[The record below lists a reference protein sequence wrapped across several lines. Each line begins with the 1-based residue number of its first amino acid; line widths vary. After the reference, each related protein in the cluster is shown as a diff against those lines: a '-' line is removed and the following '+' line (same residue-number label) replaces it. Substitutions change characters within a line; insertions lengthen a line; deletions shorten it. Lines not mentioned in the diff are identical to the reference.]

1 MKRITIKD
9 IAREMGIAAS
19 TVSRALNNN
28 PDISEPTRQAVHA
41 YAREHNYKPNM
52 MASNLR
58 TARNTTVGLVI
69 PSATNFFFARVLK
82 GVEKVAAETGYN
94 IVITQTDDDPER
106 EKAAIRALAS
116 LRVAGVLGCVN
127 HSPEACDMLRELIH
141 DEIPLVLFDRLLP
154 VKCDQ
159 VVSDDFGGAFR
170 AVEYMI
176 HSGAT
181 KVAYYSSTLKEH
193 TGSERFR
200 GYKEALKKY
209 KIPFDKHLVLDCSS
223 RSDALIMTP
232 DFFRSVGCPDAV
244 LAANDQTAAGI
255 LQSAKML
262 GIKVPEQLQIC
273 GFSND
278 MITRHTDP
286 MLSTVQQHAK
296 DMGEEAMHR
305 LLARIEEE
313 GKHAPKETVVI
324 PTDLIIR
331 ESTH

>member
-19 TVSRALNNN
+19 TVSRAMNNN
-28 PDISEPTRQAVHA
+28 PDIADSTRLAVQE
-41 YAREHNYKPNM
+41 YAKAHNYKPNI

-69 PSATNFFFARVLK
+69 PSATNFFFARVLR
-82 GVEKVAAETGYN
+82 GVEKVAQEMGYN
-94 IVITQTDDDPER
+94 IIISQTDDDPER
-106 EKAAIRALAS
+106 EQSALRALVA
-116 LRVAGVLGCVN
+116 LRVAGVLCCANNSIGTCR
-127 HSPEACDMLRELIH
+127 MLREVLD

-154 VKCDQ
+154 VECDQ

-176 HSGAT
+176 HSGAK

-209 KIPFDKHLVLDCSS
+209 GIEYDQSLVLDCSH
-223 RSDALIMTP
+223 REDALIMTP
-232 DFFRSVGCPDAV
+232 DFLREAGFPDAV
-244 LAANDQTAAGI
+244 LAANDETAAGI

-262 GIKVPEQLQIC
+262 GINVPDQMQIC

-278 MITRHTDP
+278 MITRDTDP

-296 DMGEEAMHR
+296 ELGEEALHNIDQAT
-305 LLARIEEE
+305 LEALELA
-313 GKHAPKETVVI
+313 
-324 PTDLIIR
+324 
-331 ESTH
+331 